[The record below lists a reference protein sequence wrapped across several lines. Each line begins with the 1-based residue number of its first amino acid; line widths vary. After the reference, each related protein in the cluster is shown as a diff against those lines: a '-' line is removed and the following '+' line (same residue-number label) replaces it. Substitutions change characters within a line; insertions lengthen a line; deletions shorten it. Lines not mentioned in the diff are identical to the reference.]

1 MKRSLADSTHIF
13 KHVQGKKNET
23 LKNTKNKACPFTL
36 KWFRFSLWYYCQ
48 AQRWRNNVSS
58 ALLSCPTRIRQKFQR
73 RFSLQTI
80 LVRPVKIVL
89 RRLTSRGRFQVLL
102 IQWRKSVPVVQIMA
116 ATRLLT
122 QLKVRLCRANKSKKI
137 SGTKPYGSSFENV
150 VDHYIERGCQSDLP
164 KYLKDKVKV

>member
-1 MKRSLADSTHIF
+1 
-13 KHVQGKKNET
+13 
-23 LKNTKNKACPFTL
+23 
-36 KWFRFSLWYYCQ
+36 
-48 AQRWRNNVSS
+48 
-58 ALLSCPTRIRQKFQR
+58 
-73 RFSLQTI
+73 
-80 LVRPVKIVL
+80 
-89 RRLTSRGRFQVLL
+89 
-102 IQWRKSVPVVQIMA
+102 MA